1 MRKLPALM
9 ALLVGVSLRASPHL
23 AIYDFD
29 KVVEG
34 TPVVHDFAI
43 TNTETTN
50 WVVTSAETSCE
61 CVSVDGWQGEIRPG
75 EAKKIKVSF
84 DTSHAGIGPLV
95 RVAFLSLAGHPR
107 RKSLVLRGE
116 VWPFMD
122 CKPQLLLLTN
132 AADGTAQG
140 QITLTNHFD
149 SPVTLQAVAADNP
162 NLSLRIQTNDIG
174 HSYSIH
180 ISAANLRENGDAGMV
195 RIMTSSSSNTIR
207 VYIPKNSK

>member
-1 MRKLPALM
+1 MRKLPAIMVFL
-9 ALLVGVSLRASPHL
+9 AGFSLWASPDM

-34 TPVVHDFAI
+34 THVVHEFAI

-50 WVVTSAETSCE
+50 WVTTSAETSCE

-75 EAKKIKVSF
+75 EAKKVKVAF

-107 RKSLVLRGE
+107 KSLVLRGE
-116 VWPFMD
+116 VWPSMD
-122 CKPQLLLLTN
+122 CKPRLLLLTN

-149 SPVTLQAVAADNP
+149 DPVTLRTVAVDTP
-162 NLSLRIQTNDIG
+162 NLSLRVQTNAIG
-174 HSYSIH
+174 HSYLIQ
-180 ISAANLRENGDAGMV
+180 ISAAELLENGDAGVV
-195 RIMTSSSSNTIR
+195 RIMTSSSTNTVR
-207 VYIPKNSK
+207 VYIPKRSR